1 MCHPLKVVTT
11 NLLETSTGVE
21 EKAYTRLSLSTYLQ
35 IEGGDRKLDN
45 ALTYLPLTETHQSS
59 RNKAN
64 KFLQCATHGRWR
76 WPMSAELE
84 RGVEE
89 KPKQDLTV
97 NLPKS
102 EEAIE
107 SLTVQ

>member
-11 NLLETSTGVE
+11 NLLETSRGVE

-45 ALTYLPLTETHQSS
+45 ALTCLPLTETHQSS
-59 RNKAN
+59 RKKTN